1 MKKTSLDGY
10 YEEGYHYYMEIRG
23 RSLTVRDYA
32 RRIELET
39 KFKTET
45 ETGENGERIV
55 LKLNDPVLSRD
66 GYGKPFTW
74 IKKLAFE
81 NGRLEMDYYYT
92 IMGDTHYTLEKVDH
106 GPFAHIKIRDHEWI
120 SLLQGEWVNALRPES
135 TLVFKK
141 NTLAYCYKGSPLF
154 RNTFHVISYV
164 TSPNEVRIVNED
176 LTSES
181 FDGLQEIKIEP
192 DMLTTREI
200 IMDAS
205 TPLLAFV
212 RRNKVGSVSLPPAAY
227 EPIRNTM
234 LPPRTDDVP
243 MERIKPERAKE
254 EQ

>member
-23 RSLTVRDYA
+23 HLLTVRDYA

-39 KFKTET
+39 KFRTET
-45 ETGENGERIV
+45 QTGENGERII

-74 IKKLAFE
+74 IKELAYE
-81 NGRLEMDYYYT
+81 DGRLEMDYYYT
-92 IMGDTHYTLEKVDH
+92 IMGDTHYTLKKVDH
-106 GPFAHIKIRDHEWI
+106 GPFAHIKIRDDEFLPLI
-120 SLLQGEWVNALRPES
+120 QGEWVNALRPES

-154 RNTFHVISYV
+154 KNSIHVISYV
-164 TSPNEVRIVNED
+164 TSPNEVRIVSED
-176 LTSES
+176 LTRES

-192 DMLTTREI
+192 DRLTTREI

-205 TPLLAFV
+205 TPLLVFV
-212 RRNKVGSVSLPPAAY
+212 RRDKVGSVEVPAAAY
-227 EPIRNTM
+227 EPVRCTM